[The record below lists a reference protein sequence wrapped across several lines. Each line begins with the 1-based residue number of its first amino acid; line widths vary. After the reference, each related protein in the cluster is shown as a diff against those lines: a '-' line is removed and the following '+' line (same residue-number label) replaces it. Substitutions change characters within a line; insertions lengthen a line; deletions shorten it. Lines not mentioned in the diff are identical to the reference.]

1 MILRKSNLKHNS
13 GDAAKLSEAL
23 EKLKKEAKEGRRFAD
38 DALNKL
44 KRTVSGVSDE
54 IAKNE
59 EYIKNHG
66 FNSDA
71 ITSDICGQLKKI
83 NDRFVSIEK
92 NLRDDIGKL
101 SDEKFSIVLFGKTMA
116 GKSTLMEILTHGNG
130 ESIGKGG
137 QRTTLDVRSYEYKG
151 MMVTDVP
158 GVAAFGGEEDSMV
171 AYEAAKKADLILF
184 LIKNDGI
191 QKETEESLAQLRR
204 IGKPVLIICNIK
216 HDFVHAAD
224 SGYQNWFEDFR
235 GYMDAAFGAE
245 RMTEILIEYRKM
257 LADAG
262 RIYGQDWRKMEIV
275 FTHLQAAFAARH
287 NDYPEHSNDIWY
299 ISRFSYVERKIA
311 SIVVSDGCFFKF
323 RAFVDL
329 ISNQF
334 FTTTNELFLMS
345 ARNGK
350 QEKVFKQKRFELG
363 EWTER
368 FKNRSATRVDSL
380 ISQIF
385 GELER
390 SMTGFID
397 ENFETPKAGEK
408 WQNVLEQA
416 NIEER
421 CNELMNELAVE
432 CKDEIEQIGREIDA
446 ELKFTCDMRFEMP
459 QGIRKLFNTKRL
471 AGWMTVL
478 VGVGLTIGAI
488 FAPGAAGVL
497 GVSAA
502 IASILGSIFTSF
514 IPSMDDQR
522 VKAKESLR
530 KQLRENTDKILN
542 GVKKEMLDQV
552 KSTFIGNWIT
562 STQVAIDGVMNSV
575 HMLSGTQQK
584 FAGRLGEKLESIS
597 MALFTKALSYIG
609 FGGIEYHIDGIARNP
624 GSVTVIVLRDGV
636 RLPDEI
642 KPRLEKL
649 FGERIEYT
657 FSDPRPLIYASRI
670 IGRDFDRDE
679 MRIERIDDVDRI
691 LHVGPRIDELD
702 DYAKAKIP
710 LAQQL
715 TGLLIIK

>member
-1 MILRKSNLKHNS
+1 M
-13 GDAAKLSEAL
+13 
-23 EKLKKEAKEGRRFAD
+23 
-38 DALNKL
+38 
-44 KRTVSGVSDE
+44 
-54 IAKNE
+54 
-59 EYIKNHG
+59 
-66 FNSDA
+66 
-71 ITSDICGQLKKI
+71 
-83 NDRFVSIEK
+83 
-92 NLRDDIGKL
+92 
-101 SDEKFSIVLFGKTMA
+101 
-116 GKSTLMEILTHGNG
+116 
-130 ESIGKGG
+130 
-137 QRTTLDVRSYEYKG
+137 
-151 MMVTDVP
+151 
-158 GVAAFGGEEDSMV
+158 
-171 AYEAAKKADLILF
+171 
-184 LIKNDGI
+184 
-191 QKETEESLAQLRR
+191 AQLRR

-488 FAPGAAGVL
+488 FAPGAAG
-497 GVSAA
+497 SACSWCRDCLDSRKY
-502 IASILGSIFTSF
+502 IHIIYPEYGRS
-514 IPSMDDQR
+514 
-522 VKAKESLR
+522 ESQS
-530 KQLRENTDKILN
+530 K
-542 GVKKEMLDQV
+542 
-552 KSTFIGNWIT
+552 
-562 STQVAIDGVMNSV
+562 
-575 HMLSGTQQK
+575 
-584 FAGRLGEKLESIS
+584 
-597 MALFTKALSYIG
+597 
-609 FGGIEYHIDGIARNP
+609 GIAQK
-624 GSVTVIVLRDGV
+624 T
-636 RLPDEI
+636 
-642 KPRLEKL
+642 
-649 FGERIEYT
+649 
-657 FSDPRPLIYASRI
+657 A
-670 IGRDFDRDE
+670 
-679 MRIERIDDVDRI
+679 
-691 LHVGPRIDELD
+691 
-702 DYAKAKIP
+702 A
-710 LAQQL
+710 
-715 TGLLIIK
+715 